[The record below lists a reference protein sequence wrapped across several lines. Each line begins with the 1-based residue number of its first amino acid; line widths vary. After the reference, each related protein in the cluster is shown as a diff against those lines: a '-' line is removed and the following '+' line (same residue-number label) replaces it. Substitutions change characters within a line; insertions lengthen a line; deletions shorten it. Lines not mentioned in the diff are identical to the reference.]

1 MVYYRPVTLDDYQQ
15 VKDLLEECGIEGQQA
30 EESRLRR
37 MIDNADRTVGAFDG
51 DTLVGFARA
60 LCDEAFS
67 GYIGTVCVRP
77 NYRGQ
82 GIGTELV
89 NQLTED
95 SPEITW
101 AVRAVE
107 DSAPFWERHGFTHSP
122 VGMEKLRER

>member
-1 MVYYRPVTLDDYQQ
+1 MIYYRPVTLDDYQQ
-15 VKDLLEECGIEGQQA
+15 VKDLLEACGVEGRQA

-51 DTLVGFARA
+51 NTLVGFARA

-77 NYRGQ
+77 SYRGQ

-95 SPEITW
+95 SHEITW
-101 AVRAVE
+101 VVRAKE
-107 DSAPFWERHGFTHSP
+107 DSVAFWESHGFTRSS

>member
-1 MVYYRPVTLDDYQQ
+1 MVHYRPVTLDDFQQ
-15 VKDLLEECGIEGQQA
+15 VRDLLEACGIERQQS

-37 MIDNADRTVGAFDG
+37 MIDYADRTVGAFDG
-51 DTLVGFARA
+51 DLLVGFASA

-67 GYIGTVCVRP
+67 GYISNVCVHP
-77 NYRGQ
+77 GHRGR

-101 AVRAVE
+101 VVRAVL
-107 DSAPFWERHGFTHSP
+107 DSSGFWERHGFAPTA
-122 VGMEKLRER
+122 VGMEKSRER

>member
-1 MVYYRPVTLDDYQQ
+1 MIHYRPVTLDDYNE
-15 VKDLLEECGIEGQQA
+15 VKDLLEACGLESGHS

-37 MIDNADRTVGAFDG
+37 MIDNADRTVGAFHAER
-51 DTLVGFARA
+51 LVGFATA
-60 LCDEAFS
+60 LCDEAFY

-77 NYRGQ
+77 SHRQQ

-101 AVRAVE
+101 VVRAAH
-107 DSAPFWERHGFTHSP
+107 DSAPFWQRHGFTPSTA
-122 VGMEKLRER
+122 GMEKLRER

>member
-1 MVYYRPVTLDDYQQ
+1 MIHYRPVTLDDYRQ
-15 VKDLLEECGIEGQQA
+15 VKALLEACGIERHQA

-51 DTLVGFARA
+51 DRLVGFARA

-67 GYIGTVCVRP
+67 GYIGTLCVHP
-77 NYRGQ
+77 DYRHQ
-82 GIGTELV
+82 GIGTELAS
-89 NQLTED
+89 QLTED

-101 AVRAVE
+101 ALRAVQ
-107 DSAPFWERHGFTHSP
+107 DSAPFWEKQGFSRSD